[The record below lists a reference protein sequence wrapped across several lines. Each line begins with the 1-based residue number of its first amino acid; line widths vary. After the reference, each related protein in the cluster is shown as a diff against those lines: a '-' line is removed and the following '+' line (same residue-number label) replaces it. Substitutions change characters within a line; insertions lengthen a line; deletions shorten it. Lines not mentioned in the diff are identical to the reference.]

1 MRHFLLPRPVA
12 AHPRGMPPPATL
24 ARLVA
29 PTGRLQG
36 LSARPRSAAVV
47 AVDLAAVAA
56 AADDHL
62 AAATGA
68 QEQAAGCSL
77 GLPCVA
83 DAT

>member
-1 MRHFLLPRPVA
+1 MCHFLLLGPPA
-12 AHPRGMPPPATL
+12 AHPRGVPPPATL

-29 PTGRLQG
+29 PASRLQG

-47 AVDLAAVAA
+47 AVNLAPVAA
-56 AADDHL
+56 AADHHL

-77 GLPCVA
+77 GPPGVA
-83 DAT
+83 DAA